1 MATENDFQEIM
12 QFTFKWEIVR
22 DRNGR
27 VVAEHDPNDPGGVTK
42 YGIDKS
48 AHPNL
53 SVSDIENLTQAQ
65 AVAIYRQ
72 ENWQDTHA
80 VQLPKRFAQVVFDMS
95 VLDGTSRAI
104 RALQR
109 AVGAG
114 VDGDAGPLTIAA
126 ANQAAGTAAR
136 QNAALDTMLD
146 LREQRYRDLVV
157 ARPNLRRYLNGW
169 LNRSHDL
176 RALVGIA

>member
-1 MATENDFQEIM
+1 MANDNDFQEIM
-12 QFTFKWEIVR
+12 RFTFKWEIVR
-22 DRNGR
+22 DGR
-27 VVAEHDPNDPGGVTK
+27 GNVIAEHDPHDPGGVTK

-65 AVAIYRQ
+65 ATAIYKK

-80 VQLPKRFAQVVFDMS
+80 VDLPKRFAQVVFDMS

-109 AVGAG
+109 AVGTN
-114 VDGDAGPLTIAA
+114 VDGGVGPQTIAA
-126 ANQAAGTAAR
+126 TNDAAGTNAK
-136 QNAALDTMLD
+136 QSAALEMMFDI
-146 LREQRYRDLVV
+146 REQRYRDLVV
-157 ARPNLRRYLNGW
+157 TKPNLQRYLQGW

-176 RALVGIA
+176 RVLIGIA